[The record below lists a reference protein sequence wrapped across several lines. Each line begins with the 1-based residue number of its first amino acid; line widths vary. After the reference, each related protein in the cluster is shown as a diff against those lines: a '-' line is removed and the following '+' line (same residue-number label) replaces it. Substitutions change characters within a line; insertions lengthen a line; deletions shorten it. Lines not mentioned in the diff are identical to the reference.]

1 MTLTP
6 LVVPLSEGRW
16 TPGDHNLDG
25 STNVRHTGGVR
36 SGRMGEHGYSVRCAS
51 TTFELRTTRT
61 DYRRAQGFKSLSV
74 NEPLALR
81 ADEQAGSYDSSVRL
95 VPANAHLVSA

>member
-6 LVVPLSEGRW
+6 LAVPLSEGRW

-25 STNVRHTGGVR
+25 LRTCDIQAAC
-36 SGRMGEHGYSVRCAS
+36 GRGAWANTDILPLRLDPTS
-51 TTFELRTTRT
+51 ELRTRRT
-61 DYRRAQGFKSLSV
+61 DYRRAQGFKSLAV